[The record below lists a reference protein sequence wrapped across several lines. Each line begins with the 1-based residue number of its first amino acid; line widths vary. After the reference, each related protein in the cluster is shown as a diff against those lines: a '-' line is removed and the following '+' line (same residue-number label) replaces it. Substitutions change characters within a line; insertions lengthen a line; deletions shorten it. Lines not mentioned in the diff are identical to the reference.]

1 MTDNEMLE
9 AMKTLLKPVTTK
21 LDDIE
26 LKLESMRLENKIEHR
41 AIRKDIEYLND
52 EMETVVTVLETK
64 GILPIAK

>member
-52 EMETVVTVLETK
+52 EMETVITVLETK